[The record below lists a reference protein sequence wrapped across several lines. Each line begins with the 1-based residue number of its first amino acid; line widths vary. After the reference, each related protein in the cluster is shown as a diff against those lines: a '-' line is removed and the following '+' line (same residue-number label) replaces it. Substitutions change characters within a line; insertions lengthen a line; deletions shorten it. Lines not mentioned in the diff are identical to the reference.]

1 MLDLG
6 WPIEEIAERVNA
18 DPKTIRN
25 HYDKADLDERRRR
38 QRDAMRDRRHLVD
51 TLEITDDTNT
61 ERSDQ

>member
-1 MLDLG
+1 
-6 WPIEEIAERVNA
+6 VTA
-18 DPKTIRN
+18 DPKTIRDHN
-25 HYDKADLDERRRR
+25 DKAALEARRRR